1 MVTIEDFMNLDIRV
15 GRITD
20 VQVHEAATKPMY
32 ILKVDLGNEIGER
45 TIVAGIR
52 DHYIMGGLENKR
64 IICIVNLE
72 PRKIAG
78 VESQGMLLAA
88 EDDQGNVVL
97 LTTDSE
103 IKEGSKI
110 R

>member
-1 MVTIEDFMNLDIRV
+1 MATIDDFLNLDIRV
-15 GRITD
+15 GRITS
-20 VQVHEAATKPMY
+20 VQVHEGATKPMY
-32 ILKVDLGNEIGER
+32 ILRVDLGPELCER

-52 DHYIMGGLENKR
+52 DHYMMGGLENKK
-64 IICIVNLE
+64 IICVVNLE

-88 EDDQGNVVL
+88 EDDKGNVVL
-97 LTTDSE
+97 LTPDSE
-103 IKEGSKI
+103 IEEGSRI

>member
-1 MVTIEDFMNLDIRV
+1 MATIEEFLNFDIRV
-15 GRITD
+15 GKITD

-32 ILKVDLGNEIGER
+32 ILKTDLGPELGER

-52 DHYIMGGLENKR
+52 NHYIMGGLLNKK
-64 IICIVNLE
+64 IVCIVNLE

-78 VESQGMLLAA
+78 VESQAMLLAA
-88 EDDQGNVVL
+88 EDEQGNVVL
-97 LTTDSE
+97 ISPDSE
-103 IKEGSKI
+103 ISEGSRI